1 MLLALVLRLF
11 ASPHRSEW
19 DPQNRQTA
27 TSSHAP
33 LPIFTRST
41 PVHLF
46 TRTLH
51 FARAVFI
58 PPPSCLPPPALT
70 VTSPSP
76 ALVVASPR
84 LPKTTPCPWS
94 RHSIPSGP
102 WARARA
108 RARRRTGPSS
118 GGLAPAATCGRRRCS
133 TSPSVS
139 SWDSSRASRPPRPP
153 PPGRPP
159 PPTRRTASQRPAS
172 PSTSTSTRAPA
183 WYHPPTRSPPPP
195 PSPRWT
201 RATTPPRAASAAS
214 SSWSPPRGRR
224 PGPGARRRRRG
235 ELLRLA
241 HTLRLVRPP
250 VVWVVVE
257 PAADAPATAEVLRGT
272 GVMYRHLAFRPEG
285 NLTAAGEAHAQRNAA
300 LAHVERHRL
309 AGVLH
314 FADAAAV
321 YDVGFFD
328 QIRQIEAF
336 GAWPVATV
344 SAGEKKV
351 TVEGPLCSASEVVGW
366 FSRDLDDDGT
376 TRSVA
381 YDRREAD
388 LDPAAAGTRARTTTI
403 GVSGF
408 AFNSSILWDPER
420 WGRPAS
426 LPDTSQDSIKFVQE
440 VVLEDRAKL
449 S

>member
-1 MLLALVLRLF
+1 MGTGAVAVAAPDRAKQRRAGGHLWKKAL
-11 ASPHRSEW
+11 
-19 DPQNRQTA
+19 
-27 TSSHAP
+27 
-33 LPIFTRST
+33 
-41 PVHLF
+41 
-46 TRTLH
+46 LH
-51 FARAVFI
+51 FSLCFVMGFF
-58 PPPSCLPPPALT
+58 
-70 VTSPSP
+70 
-76 ALVVASPR
+76 
-84 LPKTTPCPWS
+84 
-94 RHSIPSGP
+94 
-102 WARARA
+102 
-108 RARRRTGPSS
+108 TGFAPSS
-118 GGLAPAATCGRRRCS
+118 
-133 TSPSVS
+133 
-139 SWDSSRASRPPRPP
+139 
-153 PPGRPP
+153 
-159 PPTRRTASQRPAS
+159 
-172 PSTSTSTRAPA
+172 
-183 WYHPPTRSPPPP
+183 
-195 PSPRWT
+195 
-201 RATTPPRAASAAS
+201 S
-214 SSWSPPRGRR
+214 SSWKSAAATPQHHPPHRPGDRLAASRVAVDARATLSPPAEAADALSAGATVDVGDDDDDAAQRR
-224 PGPGARRRRRG
+224 LLIVVTTTRSAPGDRRRRRG

-250 VVWVVVE
+250 VVWTVVE

-272 GVMYRHLAFRPEG
+272 GVMYRHLAFKPED
-285 NLTAAGEAHAQRNAA
+285 NFTTADAEAHVQRNAA
-300 LAHVERHRL
+300 LAHVEKHRL

-314 FADAAAV
+314 FADAAGV
-321 YDVGFFD
+321 YDTHFFEE
-328 QIRQIEAF
+328 IRQIEAF

-426 LPDTSQDSIKFVQE
+426 SLPDTSQDSIKFVQE

-449 S
+449 RGIPSGCSQVMVWQYSDMPSS

>member
-1 MLLALVLRLF
+1 MGTGTGAGAAPDRAKQRRASAGGHLWKKAL
-11 ASPHRSEW
+11 
-19 DPQNRQTA
+19 
-27 TSSHAP
+27 
-33 LPIFTRST
+33 
-41 PVHLF
+41 
-46 TRTLH
+46 LH
-51 FARAVFI
+51 FSLCFVMGFF
-58 PPPSCLPPPALT
+58 
-70 VTSPSP
+70 
-76 ALVVASPR
+76 
-84 LPKTTPCPWS
+84 
-94 RHSIPSGP
+94 
-102 WARARA
+102 
-108 RARRRTGPSS
+108 TGFAPSS
-118 GGLAPAATCGRRRCS
+118 P
-133 TSPSVS
+133 
-139 SWDSSRASRPPRPP
+139 
-153 PPGRPP
+153 
-159 PPTRRTASQRPAS
+159 
-172 PSTSTSTRAPA
+172 
-183 WYHPPTRSPPPP
+183 
-195 PSPRWT
+195 
-201 RATTPPRAASAAS
+201 S
-214 SSWSPPRGRR
+214 SSWKAATTHPPH
-224 PGPGARRRRRG
+224 
-235 ELLRLA
+235 RLA
-241 HTLRLVRPP
+241 ASRVAVDVDVDARTSLVPP
-250 VVWVVVE
+250 
-257 PAADAPATAEVLRGT
+257 ADALSSSSSVATVDAGDDAAEGGQRRLLIVVT
-272 GVMYRHLAFRPEG
+272 TTRHLAFRPEG

-328 QIRQIEAF
+328 QIRQIESVPPPPPTPSAPFLRFYRRRAF

>member
-1 MLLALVLRLF
+1 MGTGTGAGAAPDRAKQRRASAGGHLWKKAL
-11 ASPHRSEW
+11 
-19 DPQNRQTA
+19 
-27 TSSHAP
+27 
-33 LPIFTRST
+33 
-41 PVHLF
+41 
-46 TRTLH
+46 LH
-51 FARAVFI
+51 FSLCFVMGFF
-58 PPPSCLPPPALT
+58 
-70 VTSPSP
+70 
-76 ALVVASPR
+76 
-84 LPKTTPCPWS
+84 
-94 RHSIPSGP
+94 
-102 WARARA
+102 
-108 RARRRTGPSS
+108 TGF
-118 GGLAPAATCGRRRCS
+118 AP
-133 TSPSVS
+133 
-139 SWDSSRASRPPRPP
+139 
-153 PPGRPP
+153 
-159 PPTRRTASQRPAS
+159 
-172 PSTSTSTRAPA
+172 
-183 WYHPPTRSPPPP
+183 
-195 PSPRWT
+195 
-201 RATTPPRAASAAS
+201 S
-214 SSWSPPRGRR
+214 SSWKAASTHPPHRLAASRVAVDVDVDARTSLVPPADAVSSSSSSVATVDVGDDAAEGGQRR
-224 PGPGARRRRRG
+224 LLIVVTTTRSAPGARRRRRG

-250 VVWVVVE
+250 VVWTVVE

-285 NLTAAGEAHAQRNAA
+285 NLTAAGAGAEAHAQRNAA

-426 LPDTSQDSIKFVQE
+426 SLPDTSQDSIKFVQE

-449 S
+449 RGIPSGCSQVMVWQYSDMPSS